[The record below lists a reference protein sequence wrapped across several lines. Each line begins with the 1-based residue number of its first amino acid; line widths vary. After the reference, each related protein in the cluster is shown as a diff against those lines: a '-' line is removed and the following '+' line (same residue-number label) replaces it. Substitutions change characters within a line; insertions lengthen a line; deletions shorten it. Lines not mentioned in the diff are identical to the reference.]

1 MLIVLLLCYCFNFIE
16 EFVQS
21 GSPSSSSTLPRIHSC
36 TSRGKPEQVLEA
48 LISILSRKEF
58 YVKFV
63 AALPL
68 TRICLL
74 LLGNSPSS
82 AVAAQ
87 ILKLLN
93 ASVGFSTSFIRKF
106 ELVNGW
112 SVLKIVLPCSWSK
125 DVSDAAFDLLLGR
138 TGTYR
143 SQDVSLRCPQIL
155 PTILA
160 ALQSGLNAVASTSHV
175 PENSDLHLRL
185 PLPSPA
191 SEPGPHAVMPC
202 SEQAATMEVLIENLL
217 DLHSTTAQFRS
228 LFQSHNTTQLF
239 IDAYKSFVKSLTELS
254 EINARALR
262 ILEKLTHF
270 GLALALDNS
279 VAGSQKREACVIDNA
294 MPLEGHAYD
303 HVITR
308 YSMSFQRRRV
318 F

>member
-1 MLIVLLLCYCFNFIE
+1 
-16 EFVQS
+16 
-21 GSPSSSSTLPRIHSC
+21 
-36 TSRGKPEQVLEA
+36 
-48 LISILSRKEF
+48 
-58 YVKFV
+58 
-63 AALPL
+63 
-68 TRICLL
+68 
-74 LLGNSPSS
+74 
-82 AVAAQ
+82 
-87 ILKLLN
+87 
-93 ASVGFSTSFIRKF
+93 
-106 ELVNGW
+106 
-112 SVLKIVLPCSWSK
+112 
-125 DVSDAAFDLLLGR
+125 
-138 TGTYR
+138 
-143 SQDVSLRCPQIL
+143 
-155 PTILA
+155 
-160 ALQSGLNAVASTSHV
+160 
-175 PENSDLHLRL
+175 
-185 PLPSPA
+185 
-191 SEPGPHAVMPC
+191 MPC